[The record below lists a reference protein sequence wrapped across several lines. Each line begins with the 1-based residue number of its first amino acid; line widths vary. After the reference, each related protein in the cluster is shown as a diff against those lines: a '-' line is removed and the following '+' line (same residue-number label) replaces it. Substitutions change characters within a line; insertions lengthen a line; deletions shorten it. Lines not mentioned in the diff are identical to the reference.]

1 MKLNQTIEAGRTPPV
16 GAAFKNTCRASC
28 QKISARIAR
37 AKELIFVESRGVLA
51 TQERLLRLALNEAE
65 ALAGQTMYP
74 HLLFPTL
81 ATEKVQAVV
90 AWDARQRVVRRT
102 QTN

>member
-1 MKLNQTIEAGRTPPV
+1 MKPNQTIENGRRPTV
-16 GAAFKNTCRASC
+16 RAAFKNTCRASC
-28 QKISARIAR
+28 QKIRTGIAL
-37 AKELIFVESRGVLA
+37 AKELIFAESRGVLA

-81 ATEKVQAVV
+81 AAEKVQAVV

-102 QTN
+102 PTM